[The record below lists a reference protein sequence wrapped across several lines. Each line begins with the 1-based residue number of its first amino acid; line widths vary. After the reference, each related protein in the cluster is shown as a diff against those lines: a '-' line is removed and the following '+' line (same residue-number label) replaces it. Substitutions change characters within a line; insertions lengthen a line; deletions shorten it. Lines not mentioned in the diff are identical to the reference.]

1 MRALVDKGAMEICM
15 LGSGSTGNSLFLKG
29 GNTKILIDAGL
40 SCLRINQ
47 RLQAIGESLTDIQA
61 IIITHEH
68 ADHMRGIGVICRQ
81 FDTPVYLTPDT
92 RAHANRFLLYN
103 ETLQS
108 VDGNVFQLGDLDI
121 EAFMVPHDAADPV
134 GFVVTHGA
142 VKVVVATDV
151 GTVEMGLPDRL
162 KGAHFVV
169 LEANHDPEMLQNG
182 PYPQYLKTRI
192 AGPQGHLANEET
204 ARAIIESHTP
214 NLKGVMLAHL
224 SRFNNTP
231 DMAMD
236 TVSGLL
242 SSQGLDDI
250 PIYLSYPDRPS
261 QRIEVTEEG
270 ARVLMDLA
278 DGY

>member
-1 MRALVDKGAMEICM
+1 M

-29 GNTKILIDAGL
+29 GKTRILIDAGM
-40 SCLRINQ
+40 SCLRIKQ
-47 RLQAIGESLTDIQA
+47 RLKAIGESLADIQA

-81 FDTPVYLTPDT
+81 FDIPVYLTPDT

-103 ETLQS
+103 ETLHS
-108 VDGNVFQLGDLDI
+108 FDGNPFQLGDLSI

-134 GFVVTHGA
+134 GFVVTRGA
-142 VKVVVATDV
+142 IRVVVATDV

-169 LEANHDPEMLQNG
+169 LEANHDPDMLLNG
-182 PYPQYLKTRI
+182 PYPYYLKARI
-192 AGPQGHLANEET
+192 AGPKGHLANEDT

-214 NLKGVMLAHL
+214 DLKGVMLAHL

-231 DMAMD
+231 DVALNTISDM
-236 TVSGLL
+236 L
-242 SSQGLDDI
+242 SSQGLVDI
-250 PIYLSYPDRPS
+250 PIFLSYHDRPS
-261 QRIEVTEEG
+261 QRIEITAEG
-270 ARVLMDLA
+270 ARVLTDPA
-278 DGY
+278 DAG